1 MQIVDYQ
8 TLNNKRVREDRNMRL
23 KDFTELTPNY
33 NEQPIDGN
41 VSFVP
46 MESLRNG
53 EIDLKE
59 IPFRQAAG
67 KYTFFANGDLLI
79 AKVTPC
85 FENGNIAIA
94 NDLLNGVGFGSS
106 EIFVLRVNKKK
117 ALNTYMFYV
126 SETEDFQGKAC
137 ATMHGVGGLKRI
149 DPLFMRTYEF
159 NLPPLEVQQRI
170 VSYLDNKTAK
180 IDRDVSLLQKK
191 RDAYT
196 RLKSSIINRAVTR
209 GINPNV
215 KLKDSGVDWI
225 GMIPENWEVRR
236 IKDIASNV
244 FMGKTPEYCLE
255 DNKNFIFG
263 QRNNQVEGITFD
275 GIKFG
280 TDEFFKSRPKSEFLQ
295 YGDVLLNTLGGGSVG
310 RTGYYNYRG
319 ENRVITDGHIMVI
332 RSKVMDT
339 RILYYFLSVRRRELE
354 NMAIGSTNQAFFNVS
369 DIVTLF
375 IPYPP
380 TSEQHAIAS
389 YLDTHC
395 SRIDHAISI
404 VDKQID
410 AYTRLKKSLINEVV
424 TGKRKV

>member
-1 MQIVDYQ
+1 
-8 TLNNKRVREDRNMRL
+8 MRL

-33 NEQPIDGN
+33 NGQPIDGN

-59 IPFRQAAG
+59 IPFSQAAG

-170 VSYLDNKTAK
+170 VSYLDDKTAE
-180 IDRDVSLLQKK
+180 IDKAVSLLQKK

-196 RLKSSIINRAVTR
+196 RLKASIINRAITR
-209 GINPNV
+209 GLNPNV

-225 GMIPENWEVRR
+225 GMIPEGWDLIPLKGN
-236 IKDIASNV
+236 IKL
-244 FMGKTPEYCLE
+244 MK
-255 DNKNFIFG
+255 
-263 QRNNQVEGITFD
+263 
-275 GIKFG
+275 
-280 TDEFFKSRPKSEFLQ
+280 
-295 YGDVLLNTLGGGSVG
+295 G
-310 RTGYYNYRG
+310 RTPSELIFEKEDLPYLTMDYLRGRSDKSVMYPINSDGLIPINSNEVLVLWDGANAGEFMLSKKGY
-319 ENRVITDGHIMVI
+319 
-332 RSKVMDT
+332 
-339 RILYYFLSVRRRELE
+339 L
-354 NMAIGSTNQAFFNVS
+354 GSTMAMISVNERKYSKNYFFYLLKSIELTSKYFANGTTIPHFS
-369 DIVTLF
+369 PDIF
-375 IPYPP
+375 YGRCYPCP
-380 TSEQHAIAS
+380 PLSEQQAIAS

-424 TGKRKV
+424 TGKRKC

>member
-1 MQIVDYQ
+1 
-8 TLNNKRVREDRNMRL
+8 MRL

-33 NEQPIDGN
+33 NGQPIDGN

-59 IPFRQAAG
+59 IPFSQAAG

-170 VSYLDNKTAK
+170 VSYLDDKTVK
-180 IDRDVSLLQKK
+180 IDKAVSLLQKK

-196 RLKSSIINRAVTR
+196 RLKASIINRAVTR
-209 GINPNV
+209 GLNPNV
-215 KLKDSGVDWI
+215 KLKDSGVEWI

-236 IKDIASNV
+236 IKDV
-244 FMGKTPEYCLE
+244 GFMKSGDVIRKEQLE
-255 DNKNFIFG
+255 DDGKYCVYGANSLIGHSNMFNVNGNVLTIGRVGSCGVVRQIVEPTFISD
-263 QRNNQVEGITFD
+263 NA
-275 GIKFG
+275 
-280 TDEFFKSRPKSEFLQ
+280 L
-295 YGDVLLNTLGGGSVG
+295 
-310 RTGYYNYRG
+310 
-319 ENRVITDGHIMVI
+319 
-332 RSKVMDT
+332 
-339 RILYYFLSVRRRELE
+339 ILYNIRGRINYMFFTLKSAKLE
-354 NMAIGSTNQAFFNVS
+354 RLNESIAQPLITATKVKGV
-369 DIVTLF
+369 F

-380 TSEQHAIAS
+380 LPEQQTIAN

-424 TGKRKV
+424 TGMRKV

>member
-1 MQIVDYQ
+1 
-8 TLNNKRVREDRNMRL
+8 MRL

-59 IPFRQAAG
+59 IPFSQAAG

-170 VSYLDNKTAK
+170 VSYLDDKTAK
-180 IDRDVSLLQKK
+180 IDKAVSLLQKK

-196 RLKSSIINRAVTR
+196 RLKASIINRAVTR
-209 GINPNV
+209 GLNPNV
-215 KLKDSGVDWI
+215 KLKDSAVDWI
-225 GMIPENWEVRR
+225 GMIPEGWEVKRFKSIFTESKDVSEDGSEDLLSVSEYYGVARR
-236 IKDIASNV
+236 ADKMKD
-244 FMGKTPEYCLE
+244 GEYESRAESLVGYKKCKKGDLVVNIMLAWKRGLGFS
-255 DNKNFIFG
+255 DY
-263 QRNNQVEGITFD
+263 D
-275 GIKFG
+275 GIVSPSYAVYMAKNISSHYFHYLMRTNMYVAEYKRNSKG
-280 TDEFFKSRPKSEFLQ
+280 IIDSRLRLYTDRFNNIS
-295 YGDVLLNTLGGGSVG
+295 
-310 RTGYYNYRG
+310 
-319 ENRVITDGHIMVI
+319 
-332 RSKVMDT
+332 
-339 RILYYFLSVRRRELE
+339 
-354 NMAIGSTNQAFFNVS
+354 AIV
-369 DIVTLF
+369 
-375 IPYPP
+375 PP
-380 TSEQHAIAS
+380 LSEQQAIAY

-395 SRIDHAISI
+395 TRIDHAISI